1 MGLHGPPVESP
12 CLDSS
17 SLRLSNNQSGK
28 VAEDR
33 SDGFPTD
40 SAGCGKPSFR
50 HSAPKVTESND
61 GQFRQVTPAGF
72 PQPLFRSADTL
83 RRRLGPLT
91 GQSPTCRPAG
101 RKQREKERKTSHFVD
116 HTQLS
121 PTMTLGNWSHHKT
134 RRKEADI
141 PVTLSFDPTTSL
153 R

>member
-1 MGLHGPPVESP
+1 MGLHGPPVENP
-12 CLDSS
+12 CLDSGP
-17 SLRLSNNQSGK
+17 LRLSSNQSNE

-33 SDGFPTD
+33 SDGFPTG

-72 PQPLFRSADTL
+72 PLPLFRSADTL
-83 RRRLGPLT
+83 RRQLGPLT
-91 GQSPTCRPAG
+91 GQIHLCRLAG
-101 RKQREKERKTSHFVD
+101 KKQMEKERKTSHFVD
-116 HTQLS
+116 HTRLS
-121 PTMTLGNWSHHKT
+121 PTMTSGNWSHHKT

-141 PVTLSFDPTTSL
+141 PVTLSLDPTTSL